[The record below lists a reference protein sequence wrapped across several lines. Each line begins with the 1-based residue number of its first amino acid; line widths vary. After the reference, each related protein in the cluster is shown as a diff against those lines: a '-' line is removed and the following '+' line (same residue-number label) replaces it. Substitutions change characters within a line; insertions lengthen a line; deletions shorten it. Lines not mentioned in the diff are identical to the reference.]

1 MKKPKDLLV
10 NPNILS
16 DEQEELYRDNLI
28 NEIQKYG
35 KQVNKKS
42 KAFSQI
48 KTQAYN
54 TRIKN
59 VAFHI
64 NASDMINNNDG
75 FNTLKLGTKQLKQL
89 KDWQLEDYLKGIK
102 ELHTSDYL
110 QTPKQY
116 QKKVVETFDHNNE
129 KTKYI
134 KAKLEQYLGKDMW
147 DGLSEKEKNETL
159 LEYCMR
165 INTDEETYNSQQI
178 AHQLKSEMIDDSE
191 NDWYKEKQN
200 QEVGRNLRED
210 IQKQLKRKQNEQQ
223 SKSRQNNRNY
233 LQKGKGR
240 K

>member
-28 NEIQKYG
+28 NEIKKYG

-42 KAFSQI
+42 KAFSQT

-59 VAFHI
+59 IAFHI
-64 NASDMINNNDG
+64 NESSMINNNDG

-102 ELHTSDYL
+102 ELHTSEYL

-147 DGLSEKEKNETL
+147 NELSEKEKNETL

-165 INTDEETYNSQQI
+165 INTDDENYNSQQI
-178 AHQLKSEMIDDSE
+178 AHQLKSEMIDEGE

-210 IQKQLKRKQNEQQ
+210 IQKQLKRKQSEQQ
-223 SKSRQNNRNY
+223 TKSRQNNRNY